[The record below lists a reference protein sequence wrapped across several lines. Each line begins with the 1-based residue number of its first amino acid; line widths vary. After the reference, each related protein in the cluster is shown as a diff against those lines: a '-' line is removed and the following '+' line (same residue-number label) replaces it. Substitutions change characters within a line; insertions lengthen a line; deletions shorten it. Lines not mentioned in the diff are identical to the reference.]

1 MIFQQEYLLFITINY
16 AICTKMLN
24 RQILNLST
32 DSLHIIV
39 KKKPLCVIS
48 YFYVIKLVF
57 PHLFLWFNN
66 QYRTVYRVTV
76 YYVRLFDFFAF
87 EIALWSSGMSLASG
101 AKSPLFEPHI

>member
-1 MIFQQEYLLFITINY
+1 MYKNAKSADFKFVHWFTAYY
-16 AICTKMLN
+16 C
-24 RQILNLST
+24 
-32 DSLHIIV
+32 
-39 KKKPLCVIS
+39 KKNPLCVIS